1 MSECKFCE
9 IANGEREGTFVYRDD
24 RVSVFM
30 DIQPINAGH
39 MLVVPNEHASYLSD
53 LHPETGAQMF
63 RVAQKMAGY
72 LRKSAL
78 RCEGVNLFLAD
89 GEAALQDV
97 FHVHLHVIPRFKGDG
112 FNLTFADSYYTRPS
126 RAELERDAEKIRK
139 VIEHSAADL
148 R

>member
-1 MSECKFCE
+1 MSGCTFCD
-9 IANGEREGTFVYRDD
+9 IVKGKREGTFVYRDD

-30 DIQPINAGH
+30 DVQPINPGH

-53 LHPETGAQMF
+53 LDPETGAQMF
-63 RVAQKMAGY
+63 RVAQKMTAS

-112 FNLTFADSYYTRPS
+112 FGLVLADTYHTRPP
-126 RAELERDAEKIRK
+126 RTELERAAEKIRK
-139 VIEHSAADL
+139 TIEQEA
-148 R
+148 